1 MWILLGGGVN
11 TNQPV
16 AERHRRHFILSC
28 TAASIMAVISF
39 FSFYYE
45 SRESV
50 QRRGTVTDF
59 RTTTSKYII
68 TYDMMYKMYP
78 KGFFKNLDS
87 SGT

>member
-39 FSFYYE
+39 FFFLLRVTRICSA
-45 SRESV
+45 SRYSYRFQNDNFKVYNHIRHDV
-50 QRRGTVTDF
+50 QNVPEGV
-59 RTTTSKYII
+59 
-68 TYDMMYKMYP
+68 
-78 KGFFKNLDS
+78 L
-87 SGT
+87 